1 MTVKMNRSF
10 YNISALKDWLR
21 NKMFDCGSP
30 EAYADWIYEFFEEGN
45 TITVHGEEYDYEY
58 CSDLI

>member
-1 MTVKMNRSF
+1 MTVKMNKSF

-21 NKMFDCGSP
+21 NKMFDCGNP
-30 EAYADWIYEFFEEGN
+30 EAYDNWLYEFFEEGN
-45 TITVHGEEYDYEY
+45 TIIVHGEEYDYEY